1 MHAHVHVHV
10 CVRARAHVH
19 VLRHGRVHM
28 QERGVAYAASPFG
41 FTLPT
46 LSSVDSTRCEYR

>member
-10 CVRARAHVH
+10 FARARA
-19 VLRHGRVHM
+19 RMYTCYDRRVHM